1 MKTLFSLASGLTLL
15 LGVAWLFFPEPMF
28 SSWGVQADPVATYMA
43 RRYGGLF
50 FGYAVILW
58 LARGAQASPARR
70 AILAG
75 GAIVC
80 GLMTIVSLVGVLSGV
95 VGPVLWSAVAVEA
108 LLTVGF
114 SCYYVTGRSPDKGRA

>member
-1 MKTLFSLASGLTLL
+1 
-15 LGVAWLFFPEPMF
+15 
-28 SSWGVQADPVATYMA
+28 MA

-58 LARGAQASPARR
+58 LARGAHASPARM

-75 GAIVC
+75 GAVVS

-95 VGPVLWSAVAVEA
+95 VGPVLWSAVALEA

-114 SCYYVTGRSPDKGRA
+114 SYYYVSGRR